1 MSGAPPLRALI
12 VDDEAPARA
21 NLARA
26 LLAQPRWQV
35 VGQADGAEQA
45 RGILQGTAVDALFL
59 DIQMPGESGLALARS
74 LLRCPQQTPPLVI
87 FVTAFDRFAIEAFE
101 VHALDYLLKPIDDE
115 RLAQTLERAEAL
127 AVLRNQP
134 AWREAV
140 TDAVD
145 ALDSARLA
153 QAPAQLTRLCV
164 RSVGRLE
171 SIPISAVRW
180 IASAGNYVELH
191 LAERCVL
198 HRVALSRLEGH
209 LDPGQFLRV
218 HRTALVRRS
227 LVRGLRSLGEGC
239 YELQLEDG
247 HNVPVS
253 ERHLAAVRELLGVRG
268 QGA

>member
-1 MSGAPPLRALI
+1 MTGQFPPLRALI

-21 NLARA
+21 NLTRA
-26 LLAQPRWQV
+26 LLAQPNWQV
-35 VGQADGAEQA
+35 VGEANGAEQA
-45 RGILQGTAVDALFL
+45 RGIMQSTAVDALFL

-74 LLRCPQQTPPLVI
+74 LLRSPQQNPPLVI

-115 RLAQTLERAEAL
+115 RLAQTLERVAAL

-134 AWREAV
+134 AWREAL

-153 QAPAQLTRLCV
+153 QTPTRLTRLCV
-164 RSVGRLE
+164 RSVGHVE
-171 SIPISAVRW
+171 SVPISAVRW

-198 HRVALSRLEGH
+198 HRVALSRLESH
-209 LDPGQFLRV
+209 LDQHEFLRV

-227 LVRGLRSLGEGC
+227 LVRGLSSLGEGS

-247 HNVPVS
+247 DTVPVS
-253 ERHLAAVRELLGVRG
+253 ERHLPAVRELLD
-268 QGA
+268 A